1 MGLRFAA
8 GVCLAFSL
16 SGMIGV
22 AAAATVAPQDVVI
35 DDAQVTASLTGEAGN
50 PAEGRKWFKSRKLGN
65 CLACHGNKDQV
76 SEPFH
81 GDIGPPLDGV
91 ADRYSEAELRAILV
105 DAKSVFGPETIMPG
119 FYRILDGQRVLK
131 EFQGK
136 PVLTASQVED
146 VIAYLKTLKE

>member
-22 AAAATVAPQDVVI
+22 AAAATIAPQDVVI
-35 DDAQVTASLTGEAGN
+35 DDAQVAASLTGEAGD
-50 PAEGRKWFKSRKLGN
+50 PAEGQKWFKSRKLGN

-91 ADRYSEAELRAILV
+91 ADRYSEAELRAIMV

-119 FYRILDGQRVLK
+119 FYRILDGNRVLK

-136 PVLTASQVED
+136 PVLTATQVED